1 MRFDV
6 LRNRPAERR
15 VASQRFEFRQLLLEL
30 ETHVGLVRRV
40 RAHDACRDVPVR
52 VEGYA
57 VNLCQQ
63 CAHLKIDVSQG
74 QCRQRGRYGGQG
86 LAIERC
92 HQHVVLGQE
101 LFGIVRPQDGWRRKS
116 FDWLEETIDIHLLFH
131 LPVEGI
137 RVDFEDDGLVRLC
150 TAYLID
156 RADVS
161 TAAQLES
168 VDDPRWAIS
177 SYDRLCKG
185 SRQVHVSAGQAI
197 SPTTRTR
204 TRSEFP
210 GKYASGR
217 SSTSTVVNVRAS
229 APAPVA

>member
-1 MRFDV
+1 MGFDV

-15 VASQRFEFRQLLLEL
+15 VASQCFEFRQLLLEL

-40 RAHDACRDVPVR
+40 RAHDTCRDVPEC
-52 VEGYA
+52 VERYA
-57 VNLCQQ
+57 VNLRQQ

-74 QCRQRGRYGGQG
+74 HCRQRGRYRRQG

-92 HQHVVLGQE
+92 HQHVVLGHK

-116 FDWLEETIDIHLLFH
+116 VDSLEETIDIHLLFH

-137 RVDFEDDGLVRLC
+137 RIDFEDDGLVRVC
-150 TAYLID
+150 TAYFIF
-156 RADVS
+156 RAATS

-168 VDDPRWAIS
+168 VDDTRRAMS
-177 SYDRLCKG
+177 SYDGLCKG

-210 GKYASGR
+210 GKYASGK
-217 SSTSTVVNVRAS
+217 SSTST
-229 APAPVA
+229 